1 MKKETKLPAVT
12 ETQTADLQPNAA
24 PDGDAVTCSC
34 QAVDAAPAA
43 AEPDAAPMISA
54 ESRRRTKRYRRS
66 FTGVVTLNGFGDVLL
81 NGDDLGAAMAA
92 AFGMSLENDPM
103 ERRSFAGRLEVE
115 LTDMSA
121 DWEDRDE

>member
-1 MKKETKLPAVT
+1 
-12 ETQTADLQPNAA
+12 
-24 PDGDAVTCSC
+24 
-34 QAVDAAPAA
+34 
-43 AEPDAAPMISA
+43 MISA